1 MNNNKITASKSL
13 EYKTKLKGS
22 TPNND
27 NTLDV
32 EVVAPLKH
40 LSNLWRSLDLS
51 LINCEIELHLSW
63 TKELQYLKY
72 LVIPRIPWN
81 QDAIIAPVQEVQEI
95 PTTAAIFQIN
105 NANLYA
111 PVVTFSIDDNIK
123 FLQNISKDLKII

>member
-13 EYKTKLKGS
+13 EYKTKLKRS

>member
-32 EVVAPLKH
+32 EVVAPLRY

-95 PTTAAIFQIN
+95 PTTATIFQIN

-123 FLQNISKDLKII
+123 FLQNVSKDLKII

>member
-72 LVIPRIPWN
+72 LVIPRIP
-81 QDAIIAPVQEVQEI
+81 
-95 PTTAAIFQIN
+95 
-105 NANLYA
+105 
-111 PVVTFSIDDNIK
+111 
-123 FLQNISKDLKII
+123 

>member
-1 MNNNKITASKSL
+1 M
-13 EYKTKLKGS
+13 
-22 TPNND
+22 
-27 NTLDV
+27 
-32 EVVAPLKH
+32 
-40 LSNLWRSLDLS
+40 
-51 LINCEIELHLSW
+51 INCEIELHLSW

-123 FLQNISKDLKII
+123 FL